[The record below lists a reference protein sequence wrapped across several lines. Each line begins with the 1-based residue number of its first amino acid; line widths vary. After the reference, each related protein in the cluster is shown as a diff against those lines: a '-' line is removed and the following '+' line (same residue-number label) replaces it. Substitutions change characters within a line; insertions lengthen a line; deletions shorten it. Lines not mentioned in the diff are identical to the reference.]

1 MYWYDEAYLMKT
13 VRMNQIP
20 KLIGDGSLVLDF
32 DARTHHN
39 HGTKLRIKKSKAK
52 DLFTGFEM
60 MDKGK

>member
-1 MYWYDEAYLMKT
+1 MKT